1 MSQKSPRIHQP
12 SLSDRRLP
20 REASLWR
27 RFRRT
32 KCPTLREELVLG
44 YAPLVLSIAGRV
56 HRRVPSHV
64 DRRDLVSSGMVG
76 LLAAIDG
83 YDPEF
88 PNAFAA
94 YAAPRILGAIID
106 SLRKSDLVPRS
117 TRERGEEIQFLSL
130 EEPMLRNGT
139 GQERPS
145 VGETIPD
152 VRAED
157 PATSVVEQETV
168 RAALRELSQRE
179 RQIVALHY
187 FSDVSFAN
195 LANLVGVTPTRLR
208 TIHAQAMMRL
218 QQLLDEQLEA
228 DDEATLRAQD
238 GVEGTVSARELLTPA
253 ELDVLR
259 AAAEGMS
266 ANETADRLIKS
277 TGTIKTQRKSVLAK
291 LQARNMAEAVWLG
304 CKKGYLSPAA

>member
-1 MSQKSPRIHQP
+1 MQKKSPRIHQP
-12 SLSDRRLP
+12 SLTDRRLP

-44 YAPLVLSIAGRV
+44 YTPLVVTIAGRV
-56 HRRVPSHV
+56 HRRLPPHV

-76 LLAAIDG
+76 LLAAVDG

-88 PNAFAA
+88 PNFFAA

-106 SLRKSDLVPRS
+106 SLRESDLVPRS
-117 TRERGEEIQFLSL
+117 VRERGDEIQFLSL
-130 EEPMLRNGT
+130 EEPTSHNGI
-139 GQERPS
+139 ERPS

-152 VRAED
+152 ARAAD

-168 RAALRELSQRE
+168 RAALRKLSERE

-187 FSDVSFAN
+187 FSDMSFTS
-195 LANLVGVTPTRLR
+195 LADLAGVTPARLR

-218 QQLLDEQLEA
+218 QRLLEEPETLEA
-228 DDEATLRAQD
+228 YDDAMPEQN
-238 GVEGTVSARELLTPA
+238 GKGGTAPAREVLTPA

-266 ANETADRLIKS
+266 ADETADQLIKS
-277 TGTIKTQRKSVLAK
+277 TGTIRTQRKSVLAK
-291 LQARNMAEAVWLG
+291 LQAKNMAEAVWLG

>member
-1 MSQKSPRIHQP
+1 MHQKSPRIQQP
-12 SLSDRRLP
+12 SLTDRRLP

-32 KCPTLREELVLG
+32 KCPTVREELVLG
-44 YAPLVLSIAGRV
+44 YTPLVMSIAARV

-76 LLAAIDG
+76 LLAAIDR

-94 YAAPRILGAIID
+94 YAAPRIFGAIID

-117 TRERGEEIQFLSL
+117 LRERGEEIQFLSL
-130 EEPMLRNGT
+130 EEPILHNGT
-139 GQERPS
+139 GQEPPS

-157 PATSVVEQETV
+157 PATSVVEQENV
-168 RAALRELSQRE
+168 RAALRELSERE
-179 RQIVALHY
+179 RQIIALHY
-187 FSDVSFAN
+187 FSDMPFTS
-195 LANLVGVTPTRLR
+195 LADLVGVTPTRLR
-208 TIHAQAMMRL
+208 TIHTQAMIRL
-218 QQLLDEQLEA
+218 QQLLGEPLEA
-228 DDEATLRAQD
+228 DDKDALREEN
-238 GVEGTVSARELLTPA
+238 GKKETVSAREALTPA

-266 ANETADRLIKS
+266 ADETADRLIKS
-277 TGTIKTQRKSVLAK
+277 TGTIRTQRKSVLAK

>member
-1 MSQKSPRIHQP
+1 MQKKSPRIHQP
-12 SLSDRRLP
+12 SPTDRRLP

-44 YAPLVLSIAGRV
+44 YTPLVVTIAGRV
-56 HRRVPSHV
+56 HRRLPPHV

-76 LLAAIDG
+76 LLAAVDG

-88 PNAFAA
+88 PNFFAA

-106 SLRKSDLVPRS
+106 SLRESDLVPRS
-117 TRERGEEIQFLSL
+117 VRERGDEIRFLSL
-130 EEPMLRNGT
+130 EEPTLHNGI
-139 GQERPS
+139 ERPS

-152 VRAED
+152 ARAAD

-168 RAALRELSQRE
+168 RAALRKLSERE

-187 FSDVSFAN
+187 FSDMSFTS
-195 LANLVGVTPTRLR
+195 LADLAGVTPTRLR

-218 QQLLDEQLEA
+218 QRLLEEPETLEEYDDAMPEQN
-228 DDEATLRAQD
+228 
-238 GVEGTVSARELLTPA
+238 GKGGTAPPREVLTPA

-266 ANETADRLIKS
+266 ADE
-277 TGTIKTQRKSVLAK
+277 
-291 LQARNMAEAVWLG
+291 
-304 CKKGYLSPAA
+304 

>member
-1 MSQKSPRIHQP
+1 MQKKSPRIHQP
-12 SLSDRRLP
+12 SLTDRRLP

-44 YAPLVLSIAGRV
+44 YTPLVVTIAGRV
-56 HRRVPSHV
+56 HRRLPPHV

-76 LLAAIDG
+76 LLAAVDG

-88 PNAFAA
+88 PNFFAA

-106 SLRKSDLVPRS
+106 SLRESDLVPRS
-117 TRERGEEIQFLSL
+117 VRERGDEIQFLSL
-130 EEPMLRNGT
+130 EEPTLHNGI
-139 GQERPS
+139 ERPS

-152 VRAED
+152 ARAAD

-168 RAALRELSQRE
+168 RAALRKLSERE

-187 FSDVSFAN
+187 FSDMSFTS
-195 LANLVGVTPTRLR
+195 LADLAGVTPTRLR

-218 QQLLDEQLEA
+218 QRLLEEPETLEA
-228 DDEATLRAQD
+228 YDDAMPEQN
-238 GVEGTVSARELLTPA
+238 GKGGTAPAREVLTPA

-266 ANETADRLIKS
+266 ADETADQLIKS
-277 TGTIKTQRKSVLAK
+277 TGTIRSQRKSVLAK
-291 LQARNMAEAVWLG
+291 LQAKNMAEAVWLG

>member
-1 MSQKSPRIHQP
+1 MQKKSPRIHQP
-12 SLSDRRLP
+12 SLTDRRLP

-44 YAPLVLSIAGRV
+44 YTPLVVTIAGRV
-56 HRRVPSHV
+56 HRRLPPHV

-76 LLAAIDG
+76 LLAAVDG

-88 PNAFAA
+88 PNFFAA

-106 SLRKSDLVPRS
+106 SLRESDLVPRS
-117 TRERGEEIQFLSL
+117 VRERGDEIQFLSL
-130 EEPMLRNGT
+130 EEPTSHNGI
-139 GQERPS
+139 ERPS

-152 VRAED
+152 ARAAD

-168 RAALRELSQRE
+168 RAALRKLSERE

-187 FSDVSFAN
+187 FSDMSFTS
-195 LANLVGVTPTRLR
+195 LADLAGVTPTRLR

-218 QQLLDEQLEA
+218 QRLLEEPETLEA
-228 DDEATLRAQD
+228 YDDAMPEQN
-238 GVEGTVSARELLTPA
+238 GKGGTAPAREVLTPA

-266 ANETADRLIKS
+266 ADETADQLIKS
-277 TGTIKTQRKSVLAK
+277 TGTIRSQRKSVLAK
-291 LQARNMAEAVWLG
+291 LQAKNMAEAVWLG

>member
-1 MSQKSPRIHQP
+1 
-12 SLSDRRLP
+12 
-20 REASLWR
+20 
-27 RFRRT
+27 
-32 KCPTLREELVLG
+32 
-44 YAPLVLSIAGRV
+44 
-56 HRRVPSHV
+56 
-64 DRRDLVSSGMVG
+64 MVG

-117 TRERGEEIQFLSL
+117 VRERGEEIQFLSL
-130 EEPMLRNGT
+130 EEPILHNGT
-139 GQERPS
+139 GQEPPS

-168 RAALRELSQRE
+168 RAALRELSERE

-187 FSDVSFAN
+187 FSDMSFTS
-195 LANLVGVTPTRLR
+195 LADLAGVTPTRLR
-208 TIHAQAMMRL
+208 TIHTQAMIRL
-218 QQLLDEQLEA
+218 QQLLEEPLEA
-228 DDEATLRAQD
+228 DDDDTLCEEN
-238 GVEGTVSARELLTPA
+238 GKEETVSSREALTPA

-266 ANETADRLIKS
+266 ADETAEQLIKS
-277 TGTIKTQRKSVLAK
+277 TGTIRTQRKSVLAK

-304 CKKGYLSPAA
+304 CKKGYLSPLPEDRRASNAVRA

>member
-12 SLSDRRLP
+12 SLTDRRLP

-145 VGETIPD
+145 VGETIQTLFIMRRWTFQERSAPTAGTLLTSWPLMVMAIFFAASSGQSPAGMES
-152 VRAED
+152 VRQS
-157 PATSVVEQETV
+157 TFSVVSLTV
-168 RAALRELSQRE
+168 WSSRISASTRASR
-179 RQIVALHY
+179 
-187 FSDVSFAN
+187 
-195 LANLVGVTPTRLR
+195 
-208 TIHAQAMMRL
+208 
-218 QQLLDEQLEA
+218 
-228 DDEATLRAQD
+228 
-238 GVEGTVSARELLTPA
+238 SARRIARIARCDRSHDGESGERRRLSHAPTGKISPCGG
-253 ELDVLR
+253 R
-259 AAAEGMS
+259 GR
-266 ANETADRLIKS
+266 TALY
-277 TGTIKTQRKSVLAK
+277 TCG
-291 LQARNMAEAVWLG
+291 
-304 CKKGYLSPAA
+304 

>member
-1 MSQKSPRIHQP
+1 MPQKSPRIRQ
-12 SLSDRRLP
+12 SSSTDRRLP
-20 REASLWR
+20 REASLWH

-44 YAPLVLSIAGRV
+44 YTPLVVTIAGRV
-56 HRRVPSHV
+56 HRRVPPHV

-76 LLAAIDG
+76 LLAAVDR
-83 YDPEF
+83 YDPEL
-88 PNAFAA
+88 PNVFAA

-106 SLRKSDLVPRS
+106 SLRTSDLVPRS
-117 TRERGEEIQFLSL
+117 VRERGEEIQFLSL
-130 EEPMLRNGT
+130 EQPVLRNGM
-139 GQERPS
+139 ERPS

-152 VRAED
+152 ASADD

-168 RAALRELSQRE
+168 RAALRELSERE

-187 FSDVSFAN
+187 FSDMSFTS
-195 LANLVGVTPTRLR
+195 LADLAGVTPTRLR
-208 TIHAQAMMRL
+208 TIHAQAMIRL
-218 QQLLDEQLEA
+218 QQLLEEPLEPE
-228 DDEATLRAQD
+228 DEALRERD
-238 GVEGTVSARELLTPA
+238 GTEDTASAREVLTPA

-266 ANETADRLIKS
+266 ADETADQLTKS
-277 TGTIKTQRKSVLAK
+277 TGTIRTQRKSVLAK